1 MSDGETGLII
11 KSLTVGM
18 FATNCYLIGCVK
30 TGEGIVIDPG
40 AQGKKII
47 ETIASMGLKIK
58 YILNTHG
65 HIDHIGANGKLK
77 DELAVPIY
85 LNERDLPLYENP
97 GYGLKMILKKQPHPD
112 IFIKN
117 GDKIT
122 VGTITLTVLETP
134 GHTPGSV
141 CFLTEKILFCGDT
154 LFAGSVGRTDLVG
167 GSHAELMRSIKRKLL
182 ILSPDT
188 EIYPGHGPTTT
199 IGDEIRNNPYLG
211 AAGSLKDF

>member
-1 MSDGETGLII
+1 MRDGKTDLII
-11 KSLTVGM
+11 KTLTVGM
-18 FATNCYLIGCVK
+18 FATNCYLLGCVK

-58 YILNTHG
+58 HILNTHG

-77 DELAVPIY
+77 NELAVPIY
-85 LNERDLPLYENP
+85 LHERDLSLYENP
-97 GYGLKMILKKQPHPD
+97 GYGLKMIFKKQPHPD

-117 GDKIT
+117 GDIIT
-122 VGTITLTVLETP
+122 VGTITLTVLDTP

-141 CFLTEKILFCGDT
+141 CFLTDKKLFCGDT

-199 IGDEIRNNPYLG
+199 IGNEIRNNPYLG